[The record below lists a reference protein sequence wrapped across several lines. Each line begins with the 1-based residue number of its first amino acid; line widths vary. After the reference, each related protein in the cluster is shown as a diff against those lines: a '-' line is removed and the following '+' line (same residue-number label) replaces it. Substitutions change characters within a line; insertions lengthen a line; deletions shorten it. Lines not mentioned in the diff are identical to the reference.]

1 MTTALAGGFFL
12 PSGKFETKIM
22 KEELKFSFEFF
33 PSKNAEDEVAAW
45 KSLKKLES
53 FDPQFYSV
61 TFGAGGGERIKTD
74 SFVKKIKKESN
85 VPVAG
90 HLTCVDMSKDEI
102 NDIALNWFEKGIKRI
117 VALRGDVRNPGEQY
131 KPHPDGYKNA
141 ADMTAGL
148 KKLANFDISVAGYPE
163 THPESKN
170 KELDLDNLKRKV
182 DAGADRIITQFFF
195 DENIF
200 LKFRDD
206 IAKQGIKIQL
216 LPGIMPIQNYKRVK
230 NFSNKCGTSVPA
242 WIEKEF
248 EGSEDNPDVQ
258 KMIGSSIATDLV
270 KKLQKE
276 GVNEFH
282 FYTLNKYELSYAVCS
297 RLKSYKNFLK
307 TKKEKEKGEIRI

>member
-1 MTTALAGGFFL
+1 MN
-12 PSGKFETKIM
+12 K
-22 KEELKFSFEFF
+22 ELKFSFEFF
-33 PSKNAEDEVAAW
+33 PSKNARDESVAWA
-45 KSLKKLES
+45 SLKKLES

-74 SFVKKIKKESN
+74 SFVKKINKESN

-117 VALRGDVRNPGEQY
+117 VALRGDVRNSGEQY

-141 ADMTAGL
+141 TDMTAGL

-163 THPESKN
+163 IHPDSKS
-170 KELDLDNLKRKV
+170 KKDDLDNLKRKV
-182 DAGADRIITQFFF
+182 DAGANRIITQFFF
-195 DENIF
+195 DEKIF
-200 LKFRDD
+200 LNFRDD
-206 IAKQGIKIQL
+206 VTKAGIKVEL

-230 NFSNKCGTSVPA
+230 NFSDKCGTNVPD
-242 WIEKEF
+242 WIRKEF
-248 EGSEDNPDVQ
+248 EGSDENPEIQ

-297 RLKSYKNFLK
+297 RLKSYKKFLQ
-307 TKKEKEKGEIRI
+307 TKNNKDKGEIRI

>member
-12 PSGKFETKIM
+12 PPGKFETKIM
-22 KEELKFSFEFF
+22 NKELKFSFEFF
-33 PSKNAEDEVAAW
+33 PSKNARDESVAWA
-45 KSLKKLES
+45 SLKKLES

-74 SFVKKIKKESN
+74 SFVKKINKESN

-117 VALRGDVRNPGEQY
+117 VALRGDVRNSGEQY

-163 THPESKN
+163 IHPDSKS
-170 KELDLDNLKRKV
+170 KKDDLDNLKRKV
-182 DAGADRIITQFFF
+182 DAGANRIITQFFF
-195 DENIF
+195 DEKIF
-200 LKFRDD
+200 LNFRDD
-206 IAKQGIKIQL
+206 VTKAGIKVEL

-230 NFSNKCGTSVPA
+230 NFSDKCGTNVPD
-242 WIEKEF
+242 WIRKEF
-248 EGSEDNPDVQ
+248 EGSDENPEIQ

-297 RLKSYKNFLK
+297 RLKSYKKFLQ
-307 TKKEKEKGEIRI
+307 TKNNKDKGEIRI

>member
-1 MTTALAGGFFL
+1 MN
-12 PSGKFETKIM
+12 K
-22 KEELKFSFEFF
+22 ELKFSFEFF
-33 PSKNAEDEVAAW
+33 PSKNARDESVAW
-45 KSLKKLES
+45 ESLKKLES

-74 SFVKKIKKESN
+74 SFVKKINKESN

-117 VALRGDVRNPGEQY
+117 VALRGDVRNSREQY

-141 ADMTAGL
+141 TDMTAGL

-163 THPESKN
+163 IHPDSKS
-170 KELDLDNLKRKV
+170 KKDDLDNLKRKV
-182 DAGADRIITQFFF
+182 DAGANRIITQFFF
-195 DENIF
+195 DEKIF
-200 LKFRDD
+200 LNFRDD
-206 IAKQGIKIQL
+206 VTKAGIKVEL

-230 NFSNKCGTSVPA
+230 NFSDKCGTSVPD
-242 WIEKEF
+242 WIRKEF
-248 EGSEDNPDVQ
+248 EGSDENPEIQ

-297 RLKSYKNFLK
+297 RLKSYKKFLQ
-307 TKKEKEKGEIRI
+307 TKNNKDKGEIRI

>member
-1 MTTALAGGFFL
+1 MN
-12 PSGKFETKIM
+12 K
-22 KEELKFSFEFF
+22 ELKFSFEFF
-33 PSKNAEDEVAAW
+33 PSKNARDESVAW
-45 KSLKKLES
+45 ESLKKLES

-74 SFVKKIKKESN
+74 SFVKKINKESN

-117 VALRGDVRNPGEQY
+117 VALRGDVRNSREQY

-141 ADMTAGL
+141 TDMTAGL

-163 THPESKN
+163 IHPDSKS
-170 KELDLDNLKRKV
+170 KKDDLDNLKRKV
-182 DAGADRIITQFFF
+182 DAGANRIITQFFF
-195 DENIF
+195 DEKIF
-200 LKFRDD
+200 LNFRDD
-206 IAKQGIKIQL
+206 VTKAGIKAEL

-230 NFSNKCGTSVPA
+230 NFSDKCGTSVPD
-242 WIEKEF
+242 WIRKEF
-248 EGSEDNPDVQ
+248 EGSDENPEIQ

-297 RLKSYKNFLK
+297 RLKSYKKFLQ
-307 TKKEKEKGEIRI
+307 TKNNKDKGEIRI